1 MGTILQLLISGIAMG
16 FIYALVAIEY
26 TLIWNSTGLLNFSHD
41 KSSPWGHIYL
51 PLPSLLNST

>member
-41 KSSPWGHIYL
+41 KIITVGAYIFLSLIHI
-51 PLPSLLNST
+51 